1 MTQRRPTEATLNHMT
16 RLATNEVAQTLRADY
31 DASQLR
37 MQALGQM
44 GKKISEEVKQPIP
57 GKGTALLAGTSNQQD
72 SSRKFEVGPNMEA
85 GSPSEAECL
94 TYRTCYG
101 GNTID
106 AFAPLA

>member
-1 MTQRRPTEATLNHMT
+1 MT
-16 RLATNEVAQTLRADY
+16 RLATNEVAKTLRADY
-31 DASQLR
+31 DASQRR

-57 GKGTALLAGTSNQQD
+57 GKGTALLAGTSKSQVANTA
-72 SSRKFEVGPNMEA
+72 EVGPSMEA

-94 TYRTCYG
+94 TYRTCYD
-101 GNTID
+101 TID